1 MLDFSA
7 HALPYASQRSP
18 VHARR
23 GMVATSQPQAA
34 QVGLEILRRGG
45 NAIDAAIAT
54 AARRLRRTHR
64 PRWRLA

>member
-23 GMVATSQPQAA
+23 GMV
-34 QVGLEILRRGG
+34 
-45 NAIDAAIAT
+45 
-54 AARRLRRTHR
+54 
-64 PRWRLA
+64 

>member
-34 QVGLEILRRGG
+34 QVGWRYCAVAATPSTRRSPPP
-45 NAIDAAIAT
+45 
-54 AARRLRRTHR
+54 
-64 PRWRLA
+64 PR

>member
-54 AARRLRRTHR
+54 A
-64 PRWRLA
+64 